1 MQITS
6 KSPLCAYFKSNVILV
21 IMSANLNDQ
30 DSVFSQKHILHVKM
44 TKIDIPF
51 KL

>member
-6 KSPLCAYFKSNVILV
+6 KSPLCAYFKFNVILE

-30 DSVFSQKHILHVKM
+30 DSVFFQKHILHVKM
-44 TKIDIPF
+44 TRMDIPL